1 MKKLVFLIALISLT
15 FSAFAQE
22 QNSEPMKKV
31 VVVARL
37 SIKAEKVDKFLQAA
51 EKIVN
56 ETRKEDG
63 CKTYVLYKSSFKPE
77 NEFIFY
83 EEYQNQKALDFH
95 NNSEHLKEFFAAITS
110 LLEGAPMVEVY

>member
-1 MKKLVFLIALISLT
+1 MKRLLFVIAVISLS

-31 VVVARL
+31 VVARL
-37 SIKAEKVDKFLQAA
+37 SIKPEKVDQFLQAA

-56 ETRKEDG
+56 ETCKEDG
-63 CKTYVLYKSSFKPE
+63 CKTYVLYKSSFNPE

-83 EEYQNQKALDFH
+83 EEYQDQKALDFH
-95 NNSEHLKEFFAAITS
+95 NDSSHLKEFLAAITP
-110 LLEGAPMVEVY
+110 LLIGAPIVEVF